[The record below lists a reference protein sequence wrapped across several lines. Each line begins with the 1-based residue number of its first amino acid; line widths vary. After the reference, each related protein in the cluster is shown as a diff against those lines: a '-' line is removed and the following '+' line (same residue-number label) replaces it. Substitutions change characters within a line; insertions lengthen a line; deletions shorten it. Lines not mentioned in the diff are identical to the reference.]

1 MPAHQCGAHFGFLC
15 APLQFP
21 YRTLPVNPFLLPRR
35 VSAETDFGSIL
46 SKSTLVLEQLDIY
59 DFRSQARALFDSKI
73 STLLR
78 FQWVN

>member
-1 MPAHQCGAHFGFLC
+1 MWSSFWPPVCPGYS
-15 APLQFP
+15 FP
-21 YRTLPVNPFLLPRR
+21 TALPVNPFLLPRK
-35 VSAETDFGSIL
+35 VSAETDFIL

-59 DFRSQARALFDSKI
+59 NFRSQARALVDSKI